1 MNACTVHLAAWLGTA
16 SLVAACNSGS
26 APTSASPVAFH
37 LAAQGGGT
45 GGAVEL
51 TSFRVVVGPA
61 ALGSG
66 DQFGCVDCTG
76 DESSPPPQLV
86 SVPLD
91 GSPVQFRTEQVT
103 AGHYTAAEVEFQQ
116 PDPGLLAGAPGWP
129 SSATVEL
136 AGGFNGVPFTLHLPL
151 LGSFRETLNPAV
163 DVSADSAPP
172 PVAITV
178 TLPVASWFVSNGAP
192 LDPNDATQRA
202 QIEQNAQS
210 ALQPP
215 EPAGVGE
222 NSR

>member
-1 MNACTVHLAAWLGTA
+1 MNAYTLRLAAWLVTA
-16 SLVAACNSGS
+16 SLIAACDNGS
-26 APTSASPVAFH
+26 APASASPVAFH

-76 DESSPPPQLV
+76 AESSPAPELV

-103 AGHYTAAEVEFQQ
+103 AGHYTAAEVEFQR
-116 PDPGLLAGAPGWP
+116 PDPALLAGAPGWP

-136 AGGFNGVPFTLHLPL
+136 AGGFNGVPFTLQLPL
-151 LGSFRETLNPAV
+151 LGSFRETLSPAV
-163 DVSADSAPP
+163 DVSAGSAPA

-178 TLPVASWFVSNGAP
+178 TLPVASWFVANGAP
-192 LDPNDATQRA
+192 LDPNDAAQRA
-202 QIEQNAQS
+202 QIERNAQS

-215 EPAGVGE
+215 ESGSSAE
-222 NSR
+222 SSR